1 MPALQKTFSSF
12 EIKSVNEEK
21 RTFRGVATT
30 SDPDRAK
37 DIMVPEGAM
46 YELPMPFLFHHEHT
60 APVGIISD
68 AKLLPKGKIE
78 IEFSFPEIKEEGN
91 LKARVEEAFQTLK
104 YGLAKGLSI
113 GFMADWN
120 DVEQLEGGGF
130 RFKKWQWYETSLVTI
145 PCNKDATVDLSKAFE
160 EHKAALGNKPQK
172 TAADGDSSEQ
182 KHVIVKLNSP
192 TKGGVSL

>member
-1 MPALQKTFSSF
+1 MPASQKSFGSF
-12 EIKSVNEEK
+12 EIKSTDEEK

-37 DIMVPEGAM
+37 DIMVPEGAL

-60 APVGIISD
+60 APVAIISD

-78 IEFSFPEIKEEGN
+78 IEFTFPEIKEEGN

-113 GFMADWN
+113 GFMADWK

-130 RFKKWQWYETSLVTI
+130 KFNKWHWYETSLVTI
-145 PCNKDATVDLSKAFE
+145 PCNKDAAVDYSKSFE

-172 TAADGDSSEQ
+172 TAPDGDSSEQ
-182 KHVIVKLNSP
+182 KHVVVKLNSP